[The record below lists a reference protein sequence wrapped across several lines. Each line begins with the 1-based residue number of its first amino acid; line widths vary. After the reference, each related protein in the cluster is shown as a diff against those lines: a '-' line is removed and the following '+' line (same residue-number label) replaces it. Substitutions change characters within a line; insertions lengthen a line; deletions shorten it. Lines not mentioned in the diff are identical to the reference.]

1 MDIRIG
7 VTEAP
12 RELDLTVDDD
22 LRDELHD
29 RIDEAV
35 AAGDGVLWLTD
46 TSGREVAVP
55 VAKIAY
61 LELGRATGG
70 RSIGFSG

>member
-7 VTEAP
+7 VTQAP

-61 LELGRATGG
+61 LEMGRDTGG

>member
-7 VTEAP
+7 VTQAP
-12 RELDLTVDDD
+12 RELELTVDDD
-22 LRDELHD
+22 LRDQIHD

-70 RSIGFSG
+70 RSIGFSS